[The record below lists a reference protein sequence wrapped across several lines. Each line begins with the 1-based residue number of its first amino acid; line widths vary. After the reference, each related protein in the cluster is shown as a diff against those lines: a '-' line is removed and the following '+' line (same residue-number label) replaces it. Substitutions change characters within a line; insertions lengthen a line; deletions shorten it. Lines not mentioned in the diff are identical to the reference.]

1 MFIREI
7 RGCFWFWYG
16 RNEMVDIHCHILPAI
31 DDGAESWEV
40 TAKMCRLAALDG
52 ITHIVAT
59 PHYDAQFDYDREHFT
74 DMLATLSEVA
84 DGRLTFSIGCD
95 FHVTPHNV
103 AEALANPQRFAIGDS
118 RYLLVEFDHHG
129 IPMNASELLMAL
141 TSRGMVPIIT
151 HPERNAFL
159 IKHPETVL
167 RFIDAGCL
175 VQVTANAFTGF
186 WGTKSRKAAEWL
198 LHREAIHVVAS
209 DAHDLK
215 LRPPVLSEARDRVAA
230 LVGMEIA
237 DALVRQ
243 NPAAIV
249 SGQHVPFSP
258 VHR

>member
-1 MFIREI
+1 
-7 RGCFWFWYG
+7 
-16 RNEMVDIHCHILPAI
+16 MVDIHCHILPAI
-31 DDGAESWEV
+31 DDGSESWDM
-40 TAKMCRLAALDG
+40 TAKMCRMAALDG
-52 ITHIVAT
+52 ITHVVAT
-59 PHYDAQFDYDREHFT
+59 PHCDAQFDYDREHFT

-103 AEALANPQRFAIGDS
+103 ADALANPPRYAIGDS
-118 RYLLVEFDHHG
+118 QYLLVEFDHHS
-129 IPMNASELLMAL
+129 IPANASDLLLAL

-167 RFIDAGCL
+167 RFIEAGCL
-175 VQVTANAFTGF
+175 VQATANAFTGF
-186 WGTKSRKAAEWL
+186 WGPKSRKAAEWL

-215 LRPPVLSEARDRVAA
+215 LRRPVLSEARDRVAA
-230 LVGMEIA
+230 LVGAEIA
-237 DALVRQ
+237 DALVTH
-243 NPAAIV
+243 NPSAIV
-249 SGQHVPFSP
+249 TGQHVPFAP

>member
-1 MFIREI
+1 MI
-7 RGCFWFWYG
+7 
-16 RNEMVDIHCHILPAI
+16 DIHSHLLPGL
-31 DDGAESWEV
+31 DDGSKSWEM
-40 TAKMCRLAALDG
+40 TLEMCRLAMQDG

-59 PHYDAQFDYDREHFT
+59 PHCDAQFDYDREHFT

-118 RYLLVEFDHHG
+118 QYLLVEFDHHG
-129 IPMNASELLMAL
+129 IPVNASELLMAL

-167 RFIDAGCL
+167 RFIEAGCL

-198 LHREAIHVVAS
+198 LDREAIHVVAS

-215 LRPPVLSEARDRVAA
+215 LRPPVLSDARDRVAT
-230 LVGMEIA
+230 LVGVEIA
-237 DALVRQ
+237 DALVKH

-249 SGQHVPFSP
+249 AGQHVPVSP
-258 VHR
+258 AHR